1 MASDSPAGGAPDDMP
16 VAPSDSTGP
25 ESSLEVTLETLQ
37 RVIDGLQ
44 TENADLN
51 DKYLRAV
58 ADSHNIRR
66 RGQQDVE
73 KERKF
78 AVERFARDMLSVADN
93 LGRALSALPA
103 SLDALDP
110 AVRNVVVGVQA
121 TERELLSVL
130 ERHGVTRIEAKDK
143 PFNAEFHQ
151 AVMEIEDASVPTG
164 TVVQELAPG
173 YLLAGRLLRAAMVGV
188 SKGGPQRMPEPRAEA
203 SNENNE
209 P

>member
-16 VAPSDSTGP
+16 VASSDSTGP
-25 ESSLEVTLETLQ
+25 EITLETLQ
-37 RVIDGLQ
+37 RVIEGLQ

-66 RGQQDVE
+66 RGQQDIE

-78 AVERFARDMLSVADN
+78 AVERFARDVLSVADN

-103 SLDALDP
+103 NLDALDP

-121 TERELLSVL
+121 TERELLSIL

-143 PFNAEFHQ
+143 SFNAEFHQ

-188 SKGGPQRMPEPRAEA
+188 SRGGPQRAPEAKVEA

-209 P
+209 A

>member
-1 MASDSPAGGAPDDMP
+1 MASDSTAGGAPDDMP
-16 VAPSDSTGP
+16 VAPSDSTEP
-25 ESSLEVTLETLQ
+25 EITLETLQ
-37 RVIDGLQ
+37 RVIEGLQ

-66 RGQQDVE
+66 RAQQDIE

-78 AVERFARDMLSVADN
+78 GVERFARDVLSVADN

-103 SLDALDP
+103 DLSALDP
-110 AVRNVVVGVQA
+110 AVRNVIVGVQA
-121 TERELLSVL
+121 TDRELQSIL
-130 ERHGVTRIEAKDK
+130 ERHGVTRIKAKGK

-151 AVMEIEDASVPTG
+151 AMMEIEDASMPAG
-164 TVVQELAPG
+164 TVVQELIPG

-188 SKGGPQRMPEPRAEA
+188 SKGGPQRTAES
-203 SNENNE
+203 SNENDE
-209 P
+209 A